1 MARSVDYYFTPQSP
15 WTYLG
20 HERFARIA
28 RAAAASVNLLPT
40 DYGKVFPVS
49 GGLPL
54 GQRAPQRQAYRL
66 VDLARFSSQLKMPLN
81 LKPKFFPV
89 AGDDAARLIIAVTRQ
104 DGADA
109 GMKLS
114 GAIFAAVWA
123 QERNIADAATLQ
135 QLVAEVGLPADR
147 LAQSKGA
154 EIQQQYEANT
164 AGAIGIGVFGAPSY
178 VVDGEIFWGQDRL
191 DFVEQALRRPSTSH
205 QPEQ

>member
-20 HERFARIA
+20 HERFTRMST
-28 RAAAASVNLLPT
+28 AAGAMVNLLPA

-66 VDLARFSSQLKMPLN
+66 VDLARFSGLLKMPLN

-89 AGDDAARLIIAVTRQ
+89 AGDDAARLIIAVNRQ

-109 GMKLS
+109 AMKLS
-114 GAIFAAVWA
+114 GAVFAAVWA
-123 QERNIADAATLQ
+123 QERNIADAATLE
-135 QLVAEVGLPADR
+135 QLLAECRLPAQR

-154 EIQQQYEANT
+154 DIQQQYEANT
-164 AGAIGIGVFGAPSY
+164 GRAIETGVFGAPSY
-178 VVDGEIFWGQDRL
+178 VIEGEIFWGQDRL
-191 DFVEQALRRPSTSH
+191 EFVEQALRP
-205 QPEQ
+205 